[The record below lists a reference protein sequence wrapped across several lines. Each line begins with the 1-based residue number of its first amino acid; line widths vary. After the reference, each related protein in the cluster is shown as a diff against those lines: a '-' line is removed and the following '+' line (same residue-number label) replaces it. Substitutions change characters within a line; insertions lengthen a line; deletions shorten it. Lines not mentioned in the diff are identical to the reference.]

1 MEFVRC
7 EWTKMSDSFE
17 WLLREF
23 ENVILILYNSSLNNK
38 LILIDLYILTTT
50 LLPYFAKLK

>member
-1 MEFVRC
+1 
-7 EWTKMSDSFE
+7 MSDSFE